1 VSGPTSEQLDSL
13 LGRLTE
19 ELDDASAGLRVTK
32 EWKSVRGVVD
42 DHAARRDELVA
53 DPTVLEDAIRA
64 LEAQGDLL
72 GLARDEVAEHDRL
85 VTAERA
91 RRERE
96 DKAIVAAVLGFLR
109 PYSLLSVGG
118 LVAAPVIGVPF
129 GEWAL
134 LAAFPALFGFLEMR
148 RRTELMDGRSWVILN
163 DDVRS
168 LQDRVR
174 LYHWISA
181 LAVGVAVVWFVVA
194 LATGSAA

>member
-1 VSGPTSEQLDSL
+1 MSGPSSDQLDSL
-13 LGRLTE
+13 LGRLTD
-19 ELDDASAGLRVTK
+19 ELDEASAGLRITK
-32 EWKSVRGVVD
+32 EWKSVRAEVD
-42 DHAARRDELVA
+42 DHAARRDALVA
-53 DPTVLEDAIRA
+53 DPSVLEDAIRT

-72 GLARDEVAEHDRL
+72 ALARDEVAEHDRL
-85 VTAERA
+85 VTAERT

-96 DKAIVAAVLGFLR
+96 DRAIVAAVQGFLR

-134 LAAFPALFGFLEMR
+134 LAAVPAIFGFLEMR

-168 LQDRVR
+168 LQDRFR
-174 LYHWISA
+174 LYHGISA
-181 LAVGVAVVWFVVA
+181 LAVGVAVTWFVVA
-194 LATGSAA
+194 LAMGSTA